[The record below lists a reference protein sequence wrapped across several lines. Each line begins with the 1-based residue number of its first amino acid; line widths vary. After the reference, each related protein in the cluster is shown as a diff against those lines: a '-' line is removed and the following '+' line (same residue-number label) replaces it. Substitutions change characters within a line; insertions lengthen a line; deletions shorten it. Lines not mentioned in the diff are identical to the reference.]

1 MDETLVNTL
10 LRNFLASKAKSGGI
24 IPSTFNL
31 SEGKKEVTGGTDSK
45 LSEIELPE
53 EYILSGDGKTIVK
66 KGSGVTGFPRRIAG
80 VGDYIGSLFNI
91 KETEPITG
99 LPIPLDLDKK
109 DPVRVGVINKI
120 LEGQGKVLEGTG
132 ASKTDPLGSLKD
144 TLGVIRD
151 DQQKSLAQ
159 NIFSQGAAIKALN
172 PLYQQIADQGM
183 QRAFQARQLR
193 DTLPSEVQGRM
204 RMANIDRALQKTATA
219 TAADVANRFGNLQL
233 TSNIV

>member
-1 MDETLVNTL
+1 MDEINANNL
-10 LRNFLASKAKSGGI
+10 LRNLLALSAKSGGI
-24 IPSTFNL
+24 TPSTFNL
-31 SEGKKEVTGGTDSK
+31 SEKKKEVTGGTDSK
-45 LSEIELPE
+45 LSEIGLPD
-53 EYILSGDGKTIVK
+53 EYMLSPDGKTVVK
-66 KGSGVTGFPRRIAG
+66 KGSGVTGIPRGIAG
-80 VGDYIGSLFNI
+80 VGDAIAGLFNI
-91 KETEPITG
+91 KEIEPITG
-99 LPIPLDLDKK
+99 LPVPLDLDKK

-144 TLGVIRD
+144 TLGVIRE
-151 DQQKSLAQ
+151 DQLKSGAQ
-159 NIFSQGAAIKALN
+159 SIFQQGAAIKALN

-219 TAADVANRFGNLQL
+219 TAGDVANRFGNLQL